1 MKNRLENQ
9 ALKTAESKESL
20 YAKYLLGQLSVQE
33 LAYKLRSL
41 NNVQAHY
48 EIDRAKR
55 NTLNLAYFKDVTT
68 NKPGEQLNPTLSDL
82 QPVRNLKEA
91 EQHLK
96 VETCPE
102 KQRELKTTL
111 HKKQQQ
117 IEQQKI
123 VITINN
129 LVVLKDNLRK
139 AQVALKQVRTVIRK
153 GLKVALKGAK
163 AFSNLGKDRLSM
175 KQIFKGLLSSLKRNI
190 RSRNLG
196 QNMVQNGSKR

>member
-55 NTLNLAYFKDVTT
+55 NTLNLVYFKDVTT

-139 AQVALKQVRTVIRK
+139 AEVTLKQVRTVIRK

-163 AFSNLGKDRLSM
+163 AFSNLGKDRLSI
-175 KQIFKGLLSSLKRNI
+175 KQIFKGLLSNLKRNI

>member
-9 ALKTAESKESL
+9 VLKTAESKESL

-55 NTLNLAYFKDVTT
+55 NTLNLVYFKDVTT

-102 KQRELKTTL
+102 KQRELKATL